1 MRQQVQSLQ
10 EQVDILSSN
19 VSSLRDH
26 NDAYTSIEPTF
37 SRDGSRSLSM
47 SAQQQISS
55 RTLPPLR
62 KNIPQFHG
70 PTSSAYGFDVA
81 KSSLQTMG
89 INQDPMIEDGGA
101 IEDIAPTPAPV
112 LGERE
117 QAHPGKDPIWSIAH
131 ADAVRLVHVYEE
143 TCGLMY
149 PLFDVEYVIKHL
161 KLLYSFIE
169 AALRTGYTQLQLP
182 GAQAMEDDDTNIAK
196 LVIAIGLI
204 CEGHGE
210 SETAQAIY
218 DSMQGTIS
226 ATIMGA
232 TDLKGLKLIVLCVGT
247 AVLLEML
254 IPLLTDLPGY
264 IQFSARSRR
273 TSVAHDWLSSP
284 LML

>member
-1 MRQQVQSLQ
+1 MQSLQ
-10 EQVDILSSN
+10 EQVD
-19 VSSLRDH
+19 SLYTSAGNLPDR

-117 QAHPGKDPIWSIAH
+117 QAHPGKDPIWSITQ
-131 ADAVRLVHVYEE
+131 ADAVRAVHVYEE

-149 PLFDVEYVIKHL
+149 PLFDIEDVIKHL

-182 GAQAMEDDDTNIAK
+182 GAQAMDDDDTNIAK

-226 ATIMGA
+226 ATVMGA
-232 TDLKGLKLIVLCVGT
+232 TDLKGLKLIVLCVSTKG
-247 AVLLEML
+247 LLEIL
-254 IPLLTDLPGY
+254 IPLLTDLQGY
-264 IQFSARSRR
+264 VQFPARSRR
-273 TSVAHDWLSSP
+273 ASVAHDWHSSA